1 MEESSREGEMEESSR
16 EREEGEEEGEEAG
29 SEDSLDLVTLHIQVH
44 VFVKHILG

>member
-16 EREEGEEEGEEAG
+16 EREEGEEEGG

>member
-16 EREEGEEEGEEAG
+16 EREEGEEGG